1 MKLFFVSFLVFLGI
15 SFASY
20 SQNFTQLEAID
31 AVSGSKKNLA
41 SLAKEKGLVLIFHDP
56 SCPFAKLY
64 EARIIGLVTK
74 FQAQGI
80 GFALVHPQTQPSDSE
95 QIRLRT
101 YIEESGLKMP
111 YLIDGEQAWTKLF
124 QLSKIPEVILLVPGQ
139 TGLEVVYK
147 GAIDTN
153 PQVESAV
160 TEKYLEVALAQ
171 VIRGERPTTAQ
182 VRAVGCNIR
191 IF

>member
-1 MKLFFVSFLVFLGI
+1 M
-15 SFASY
+15 
-20 SQNFTQLEAID
+20 
-31 AVSGSKKNLA
+31 
-41 SLAKEKGLVLIFHDP
+41 
-56 SCPFAKLY
+56 
-64 EARIIGLVTK
+64 
-74 FQAQGI
+74 
-80 GFALVHPQTQPSDSE
+80 
-95 QIRLRT
+95 
-101 YIEESGLKMP
+101 
-111 YLIDGEQAWTKLF
+111 
-124 QLSKIPEVILLVPGQ
+124 PGQ